1 MVFVDED
8 SMDFEHPPD
17 NPLEPFRA
25 WLADA
30 EELDLPNPNAMTLA
44 TIDPDGRP
52 SARTV
57 LLKGLDERGIVFYTN
72 RDGRKG
78 RALSVNPVAAMV
90 FHWDQLLRQI
100 VVEGDVTLAGDEE
113 SDAYFASRPRASQLG
128 AWASQQSAPVPDRAT
143 LDAAYHEM
151 ETRFEGQSVPRPPFW
166 GGYRMSLHRI
176 EFWQARPFRL
186 HDRIEYRPD
195 GNGGWTSRRLYP

>member
-1 MVFVDED
+1 
-8 SMDFEHPPD
+8 MDFDHPPHH
-17 NPLEPFRA
+17 PLEPFRA

-30 EELDLPNPNAMTLA
+30 EELELPNPNSMTLA

-72 RDGRKG
+72 REGRKG
-78 RALSVNPVAAMV
+78 RALAANPVAAMV

-100 VVEGDVTLAGDEE
+100 VVEGDVTLASDEE

-128 AWASQQSAPVPDRAT
+128 AWASRQSTPVPDRAT

-151 ETRFEGQSVPRPPFW
+151 EGRFEGEPVTRPPFW
-166 GGYRMSLHRI
+166 GGYRMSLNRV
-176 EFWQARPFRL
+176 EFWQGRPFRL
-186 HDRIEYRPD
+186 HDRIEYRPTGD
-195 GNGGWTSRRLYP
+195 DRWTSQRLYP